1 MIIENN
7 AVRID
12 GAMPCHDYKG
22 KGAGPEGCFWM
33 EYKQRTIAPN
43 SSEPKALKSVMCD
56 VIEIRLT
63 KEGWEEMW
71 KRKPL
76 KTWWINN

>member
-33 EYKQRTIAPN
+33 ELMEYKQKN
-43 SSEPKALKSVMCD
+43 DCVQ
-56 VIEIRLT
+56 
-63 KEGWEEMW
+63 
-71 KRKPL
+71 
-76 KTWWINN
+76 